1 MGGCGRDPTAV
12 RRKPEEGNLRRQA
25 AGQRIRTQNGQGVRS
40 RRIRQANLA
49 LIRVGAP
56 AVPGILE
63 LLASSDPRQRSL
75 ALSTLWGMGSKAE
88 AAVPTLAATLVDPDP
103 EMRNGAAMALA
114 NMGATAAPAVPALI
128 AALGD
133 ADRRVRQTAVKALGN
148 IGPAA
153 KDAIPVI
160 SRAVKRGA
168 WPEGEEA
175 IRQIQGRPAPSLA
188 TPRTSPAGP
197 WSRSAASPTKR
208 GCSPRSPPG
217 PMRLA

>member
-1 MGGCGRDPTAV
+1 MAIGSSPPMRKLKAAVVLVVTLLSGCKAQESPANVGALIEDLKGADLE
-12 RRKPEEGNLRRQA
+12 KSG
-25 AGQRIRTQNGQGVRS
+25 
-40 RRIRQANLA
+40 QANLA

-56 AVPGILE
+56 AVPAILE
-63 LLASSDPRQRSL
+63 LLATSDPRLRSL

-128 AALGD
+128 TALGD

-175 IRQIQGRPAPSLA
+175 IRQIQGRPDE
-188 TPRTSPAGP
+188 TPT
-197 WSRSAASPTKR
+197 
-208 GCSPRSPPG
+208 PG
-217 PMRLA
+217 PH

>member
-1 MGGCGRDPTAV
+1 MRKLKAAVVLVVALLPGCKAKESPANVPALIEDLKGAD
-12 RRKPEEGNLRRQA
+12 KEKSG
-25 AGQRIRTQNGQGVRS
+25 
-40 RRIRQANLA
+40 QANLA
-49 LIRVGAP
+49 LIRAGAP

-63 LLASSDPRQRSL
+63 LLATSDPRLRSL
-75 ALSTLWGMGSKAE
+75 ALSTLWGMGPLAE
-88 AAVPTLAATLVDPDP
+88 AAVPTLAETLGDPDP

-128 AALGD
+128 GALGD
-133 ADRRVRQTAVKALGN
+133 ADSRVRQTAVKALGN

-175 IRQIQGRPAPSLA
+175 IRQIQGRPDE
-188 TPRTSPAGP
+188 TPT
-197 WSRSAASPTKR
+197 
-208 GCSPRSPPG
+208 PG
-217 PMRLA
+217 PH